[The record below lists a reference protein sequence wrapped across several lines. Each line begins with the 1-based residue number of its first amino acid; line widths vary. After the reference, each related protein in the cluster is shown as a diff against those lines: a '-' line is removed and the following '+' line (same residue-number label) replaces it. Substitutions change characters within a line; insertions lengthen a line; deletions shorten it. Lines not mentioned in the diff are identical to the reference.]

1 MDNKVIMFPGM
12 DTKKEEVSVKEKEA
26 QTSNIKEVVNTS
38 SSVNKTTKPL
48 KVEKVETPVG
58 VKIKKKNKQKRGA
71 LSTFVRNVVLAGMIV
86 NKVVHK
92 TLKVKAVRKI
102 VFSAS
107 AICLTGFFVLP
118 KVMNLSVTENVTV
131 TSSPE
136 REESISYAE
145 SFNSEMDEKFKE
157 SIGETIPSSNKEITE
172 DIVIKLTPKIKGEAV
187 PSYLVAIKATLPH
200 KKISKNEDGSFE
212 YNMKDVGYVLMS
224 IEPNLSE
231 KELGMMDEKSIDAMY
246 KEMESLRK
254 KAVKEVPQSE
264 EVIANVSEAINEAL
278 YN

>member
-1 MDNKVIMFPGM
+1 MSKVIMFPGM
-12 DTKKEEVSVKEKEA
+12 QKEA
-26 QTSNIKEVVNTS
+26 VEIG
-38 SSVNKTTKPL
+38 
-48 KVEKVETPVG
+48 VEKKNYSGVKKTAKSTRSKQFKTPMRVKSN
-58 VKIKKKNKQKRGA
+58 KIKKNKRKRGA
-71 LSTFVRNVVLAGMIV
+71 LSTFIRNIILAGMII
-86 NKVVHK
+86 KRA
-92 TLKVKAVRKI
+92 LKVKAVRKV

-107 AICLTGFFVLP
+107 AICIVGAFVLP
-118 KVMNLSVTENVTV
+118 KVINVGVADNVTV
-131 TSSPE
+131 KAAPAG
-136 REESISYAE
+136 EEAMSYVE

-254 KAVKEVPQSE
+254 KAIKELSQSE
-264 EVIANVSEAINEAL
+264 EVLSNVSEAINEVL

>member
-1 MDNKVIMFPGM
+1 MNKVIMFPGM
-12 DTKKEEVSVKEKEA
+12 ENGKVEIGVCSSVK
-26 QTSNIKEVVNTS
+26 
-38 SSVNKTTKPL
+38 KTTKSRG
-48 KVEKVETPVG
+48 KQSETPVKTKNG
-58 VKIKKKNKQKRGA
+58 KVRKKIGKRKRGVI
-71 LSTFVRNVVLAGMIV
+71 STFVRNIILTGMII
-86 NKVVHK
+86 KRA
-92 TLKVKAVRKI
+92 LKVKAVRRV

-107 AICLTGFFVLP
+107 AICLVGAFVLP
-118 KVMNLSVTENVTV
+118 KVINVGVADNVTV
-131 TSSPE
+131 KAAPAG
-136 REESISYAE
+136 EEAMSYVE

-212 YNMKDVGYVLMS
+212 YNMKDVDYVSMS
-224 IEPNLSE
+224 IDPNLSE

-254 KAVKEVPQSE
+254 KVVKEITQNE
-264 EVIANVSEAINEAL
+264 EVLSNVSEAINEVL